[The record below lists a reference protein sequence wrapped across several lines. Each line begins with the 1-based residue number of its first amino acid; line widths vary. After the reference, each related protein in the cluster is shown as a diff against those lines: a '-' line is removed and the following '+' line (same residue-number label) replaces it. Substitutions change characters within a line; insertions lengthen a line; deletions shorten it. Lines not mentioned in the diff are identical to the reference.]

1 MKQKIRGRSENRKK
15 QNRNNNCQT
24 GEKCTDRQTDGKR
37 QFGKIEEYVSHQT
50 AKLKDDQ
57 QGDQIKSL
65 MY

>member
-1 MKQKIRGRSENRKK
+1 MKTEKNKIEIIIVKRVKNV
-15 QNRNNNCQT
+15 Q
-24 GEKCTDRQTDGKR
+24 TDRQTDGNR